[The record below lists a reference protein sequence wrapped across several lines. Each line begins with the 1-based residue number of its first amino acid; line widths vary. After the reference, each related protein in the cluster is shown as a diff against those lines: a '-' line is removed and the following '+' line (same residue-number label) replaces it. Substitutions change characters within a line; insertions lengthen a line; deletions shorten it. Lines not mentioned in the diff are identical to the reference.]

1 MSSLV
6 WLGLTVFLVA
16 IVALTSTGPKG
27 GKPVSRTRL
36 MGTARVFLIGGILV
50 SAALGLMGL
59 LRH

>member
-16 IVALTSTGPKG
+16 VVALTGTGPKG

-36 MGTARVFLIGGILV
+36 MRTARVFLIGATLV
-50 SAALGLMGL
+50 SAALAVSSL